1 MYDHKVAS
9 SDSLDRTGK
18 LVAVAVFVALL
29 VDGMDLQMLALSL
42 PAISKELRLSSVSA
56 STSSVTT

>member
-9 SDSLDRTGK
+9 YDSLDHTGK

-42 PAISKELRLSSVSA
+42 PAISKELRLSSVST